1 MGKGLLNFPLFCP
14 NFLLKCRK
22 EIKNPPDL
30 AHARIYE
37 RILERCAP
45 VLLSGKNFREEGAR
59 ATNAAAKEIGRIT
72 YIVRI
77 HFSKMSPACKI
88 RRFMVVWRCE
98 NGRESRWED

>member
-14 NFLLKCRK
+14 KYSK
-22 EIKNPPDL
+22 DIKNPPDL
-30 AHARIYE
+30 AHTRIYD
-37 RILERCAP
+37 RIPERCAP

-88 RRFMVVWRCE
+88 RRFMVVWRYE